1 MTVTLCSRLT
11 GFRASFRFKLLAIF
25 TLLTALI
32 TFLFSFMY
40 IVTEVRD
47 QRRLAADKAHML
59 ATHLAESVR
68 LPLFAEN
75 REALRLLAEDTAR
88 YPEIHAVV
96 IRAND
101 GRVLAD
107 FQRPTTPPPGDLL
120 SEIVEVRSNPLG
132 AAPETA
138 FTGGSNV
145 AGALIGRVRLD
156 LDTSGLK
163 QTIRQII
170 MSSCLLALGFWVTG
184 SILSYLALRQ
194 VTRSFNALMRGL
206 ETMRTGNFAIRID
219 VERDDEPGR
228 AAAAINELATTLQQR
243 EQENQRLQEE
253 LLDAMRL
260 EVKEEKR
267 QLMAKLIQT
276 NRMTS
281 LGLLASSMAHEINNP
296 NATIRLAGQYLDRA
310 WKDALP
316 LLQQASIEEGD
327 FALGGVP
334 FSAASVNIAECC
346 ATIDRNS
353 ERIAHVIQD
362 LRSYSLGERNAFRHD
377 VNINHVV
384 GGALTIIRSHGKHTD
399 TAIVADTA
407 TDIPV
412 ITGSHHQLEQ
422 VVVNLLLNAVQ
433 ALPEG
438 KGKVTV
444 GTAIDLASQEVR
456 VTVRDEGEG
465 IPPELRERL
474 LEPFFSTRIDKGGS
488 GLGLFVASFIVNEHN
503 GNLEFSSTPGVGT
516 TVTVRLPLR
525 PPLPRA

>member
-1 MTVTLCSRLT
+1 MTMKLRSRLT
-11 GFRASFRFKLLAIF
+11 GFRASFRFRLFIIF

-32 TFLFSFMY
+32 TLLFSFMY
-40 IVTEVRD
+40 IVKEVRN
-47 QRRLAADKAHML
+47 QRRLAADKARML

-68 LPLFAEN
+68 LPLYAEN
-75 REALRLLAEDTAR
+75 REALLLLAEDTAR

-96 IRAND
+96 IRTNE

-107 FQRPTTPPPGDLL
+107 FHRPTAPPLGDLL
-120 SEIVEVRSNPLG
+120 SETVEVRSNPLG

-138 FTGGSNV
+138 FTGGNAS
-145 AGALIGRVRLD
+145 GAQVGWVRLD

-163 QTIRQII
+163 QTIRQTIV
-170 MSSCLLALGFWVTG
+170 SSCLLALGFWLTG
-184 SILSYLALRQ
+184 SLLSYLALRQ
-194 VTRSFNALMRGL
+194 VTRSFNALMKGL
-206 ETMRTGNFAIRID
+206 ETMRTGNFAVKIR

-228 AAAAINELATTLQQR
+228 AAAAINELASALQQR
-243 EQENQRLQEE
+243 EQENKRLQEE
-253 LLDAMRL
+253 LIDAMRL

-267 QLMAKLIQT
+267 LLMAKLIQT

-310 WKDALP
+310 WRDALP
-316 LLQQASIEEGD
+316 LLQQVSKEEGD
-327 FALGGVP
+327 FSLGGVP
-334 FSAASVNIAECC
+334 FSAASNNIVDCC

-384 GGALTIIRSHGKHTD
+384 GSALTIIRSHGKHND
-399 TAIVADTA
+399 TAIVAETA
-407 TDIPV
+407 ADIPV

-444 GTAIDLASQEVR
+444 ETSLNPASQEVH

-503 GNLEFSSTPGVGT
+503 GSLEFSSTPGAGT